1 MFSPQLRSPASIKDF
16 MLPVMSRDSSH
27 KRSRESLVNLRR
39 ISQDEMT
46 RLSYEPQPETVERIL
61 IDNNRELKRE

>member
-1 MFSPQLRSPASIKDF
+1 

-61 IDNNRELKRE
+61 IGNNRELKRE